1 MAFAATLGALTEELV
16 QVITSTSSQSDP
28 SRFNV
33 LRESSLR
40 KLRHHGYLRTNQF
53 EVEEKLNGFEEHFR
67 VVNRDGLAD
76 ALRERLDALAQSSN
90 KWTPDILHLL
100 LQLEDQ
106 PVKKSKLTD
115 LDLLKEADEDSGPPL
130 KWDDIAKEEGWD
142 RDRDLWKNVNF
153 EGGSSEDDDFE
164 SDSDISSEAENTSLS
179 SVEARYQKSPLDFLV
194 ESQDE
199 SQLNQVRETQHW
211 RNATAPN
218 EAPGRSQKIP
228 IPESQVV
235 REMLFMLNGLENTL
249 FDAQGVPSL
258 HYQLKN
264 TSWETYKALL
274 GSYGEASRQ
283 LSVLR
288 EFTKAPQ
295 QVPLLQVFREAIERR
310 LQSFDKE
317 ISGLQ
322 ARYVDIK
329 QDVIVS
335 LAGVL
340 DDVKPHLQ
348 PLACLSDI
356 IQQLQQSKYPRPFHY
371 LELLF
376 DVAGVSQLEGNDVV
390 YEFIATLFFECFQVY
405 LRSIRL
411 WMESGELIDGD
422 KTFFIS
428 SSSSQVSKGQV
439 WSDQFTLRKTSDGI
453 LYAPR
458 FLQPAA
464 SKILTTG
471 KSVVVLKLLGKY
483 QSISTPGA
491 DHPLE
496 LDDGFASTFGVFA
509 PFSEVFNG
517 AFEKWMQ
524 SKHHAAS
531 TTLKQTLYESC
542 SLWSVL
548 SAFQYIYL
556 MSDGSRSDLFASAI
570 FNNIDILNDNWHDR
584 FNLTSL
590 AHEAFGN
597 ITNAHRISVSVL
609 TKGLAENVTE
619 IRRSVRKGLS
629 SVRIIYRL
637 SWPIRIVLSDESIA
651 QYQAVFTFLL
661 QLRRASS
668 VLHRY
673 RLVSD
678 SVAGTSITS
687 SEQAIYYGLRSKFL
701 WFCNTLQSY
710 LSTLVLGPL
719 TDQLRANLQQAE
731 DVSGM
736 ITSHST
742 FTKQMISEMCLSSKL
757 DPIRQCI
764 LDMFDLAIRL
774 QDARQLESEREQEEE
789 QELSRLSVMSSSPMK
804 QSTRRY
810 MKSGE
815 EEDETF
821 LLEQDRSS
829 MMMQDRE
836 KTFAE
841 ALREIRAESDRQVR
855 FICSGLRG
863 VARASGESAAGKWD
877 TLAEMLEVGIQERR

>member
-1 MAFAATLGALTEELV
+1 M
-16 QVITSTSSQSDP
+16 
-28 SRFNV
+28 
-33 LRESSLR
+33 
-40 KLRHHGYLRTNQF
+40 
-53 EVEEKLNGFEEHFR
+53 
-67 VVNRDGLAD
+67 
-76 ALRERLDALAQSSN
+76 RERLDALAQISN

-115 LDLLKEADEDSGPPL
+115 LDLLNEPDEDSGPPL

-142 RDRDLWKNVNF
+142 QDRDLWKNVNF

-164 SDSDISSEAENTSLS
+164 SASDISSEAENTSLS
-179 SVEARYQKSPLDFLV
+179 SVEARYQKAATDFLV

-199 SQLNQVRETQHW
+199 SQLDQVRETQHW
-211 RNATAPN
+211 RNATAPKD
-218 EAPGRSQKIP
+218 AAGRTQKVS
-228 IPESQVV
+228 IPESHVV
-235 REMLFMLNGLENTL
+235 REVLFMLNGLENTL
-249 FDAQGVPSL
+249 FDARGVPSF

-264 TSWETYKALL
+264 TSWEAYKALL
-274 GSYGEASRQ
+274 GTYSETGRQ

-288 EFTKAPQ
+288 EFTKTPQ
-295 QVPLLQVFREAIERR
+295 QIPLLQVFREAVEKR
-310 LQSFDKE
+310 LGSFDKE
-317 ISGLQ
+317 ISKLQ
-322 ARYVDIK
+322 ARYVDIQ
-329 QDVIVS
+329 QDVVIS
-335 LAGVL
+335 LARVL
-340 DDVKPHLQ
+340 DDVKPHMQ
-348 PLACLSDI
+348 PLSCLSGI

-376 DVAGVSQLEGNDVV
+376 DAAGISQLEGNDVV
-390 YEFIATLFFECFQVY
+390 YEYIATLFFECFQVY

-411 WMESGELIDGD
+411 WMASGELIDGD

-428 SSSSQVSKGQV
+428 SSSSQIPKSQV
-439 WSDQFTLRKTSDGI
+439 WKDQFTLRKTSDGI

-483 QSISTPGA
+483 QTIATLGG
-491 DHPLE
+491 DQPLK
-496 LDDGFASTFGVFA
+496 LDGDFATKFGLFA
-509 PFSEVFNG
+509 PFSEVFNN

-531 TTLKQTLYESC
+531 TTLQHTLYESC

-548 SAFQYIYL
+548 SAFQHIYL
-556 MSDGSRSDLFASAI
+556 MSDGSRSDLFLSAI
-570 FNNIDILNDNWHDR
+570 FNNIDILNAKWHDR

-609 TKGLAENVTE
+609 ADGLAEDVTE
-619 IRRSVRKGLS
+619 IRRSVRKGLP

-637 SWPIRIVLSDESIA
+637 SWPIRIVLSDESLT
-651 QYQAVFTFLL
+651 QYQAVFIFLL

-719 TDQLRANLQQAE
+719 TDQLHVDLEQAD
-731 DVSGM
+731 DVSDM

-774 QDARQLESEREQEEE
+774 QDARQLEAEREQEED

-804 QSTRRY
+804 QGSRRY
-810 MKSGE
+810 MKSGD

-829 MMMQDRE
+829 MMQDRE

-841 ALREIRAESDRQVR
+841 ALREIRADSDRQLR
-855 FICSGLRG
+855 FIVSGLRG
-863 VARASGESAAGKWD
+863 VARASGETAAGKWD

>member
-1 MAFAATLGALTEELV
+1 MAFAATLGALTEELI

-28 SRFNV
+28 NRFNV
-33 LRESSLR
+33 LKESSLR
-40 KLRHHGYLRTNQF
+40 KLRHHNFLRTNQF

-67 VVNRDGLAD
+67 VANRDGLAD
-76 ALRERLDALAQSSN
+76 ALRERLDTLAQISN

-106 PVKKSKLTD
+106 PIQKSKLTD
-115 LDLLKEADEDSGPPL
+115 LDLLKESDEDTGPPL

-142 RDRDLWKNVNF
+142 QDRDLWKNVNF
-153 EGGSSEDDDFE
+153 EGDSSDEDEFENGSDL
-164 SDSDISSEAENTSLS
+164 SSEAENTSLS
-179 SVEARYQKSPLDFLV
+179 SVEARYQKSPADFLV
-194 ESQDE
+194 ESRDE
-199 SQLNQVRETQHW
+199 NRLYQVRETQLW
-211 RNATAPN
+211 RNAAAPKD
-218 EAPGRSQKIP
+218 ASGRSLKISV
-228 IPESQVV
+228 PESHIV
-235 REMLFMLNGLENTL
+235 REVLFMLNGLENTL
-249 FDAQGVPSL
+249 FNTQGVPSL
-258 HYQLKN
+258 HYQMKN
-264 TSWETYKALL
+264 TSWEAYKAVL
-274 GSYGEASRQ
+274 GSFSEAGRQ

-288 EFTKAPQ
+288 GFSKTTQ
-295 QVPLLQVFREAIERR
+295 QVPLLQVFREAVERR
-310 LQSFDKE
+310 LRSFDRE
-317 ISGLQ
+317 ISSFQ
-322 ARYVDIK
+322 ARYVDIQ
-329 QDVIVS
+329 QDVVVS
-335 LAGVL
+335 LARVL

-376 DVAGVSQLEGNDVV
+376 DAAGVSQLEGNDVV

-428 SSSSQVSKGQV
+428 SSPSQVPISQV
-439 WSDQFTLRKTSDGI
+439 WRDQFTLRKTSDGI

-483 QSISTPGA
+483 QSIGTLVP
-491 DHPLE
+491 DQPFE
-496 LDDGFASTFGVFA
+496 VDGDFASRHGLFA
-509 PFSEVFNG
+509 PFSEVFNHT
-517 AFEKWMQ
+517 FEKWME

-531 TTLKQTLYESC
+531 STLQRTLYESC

-548 SAFQYIYL
+548 SAFQNIYL
-556 MSDGSRSDLFASAI
+556 MSDGSRSDIFASAI
-570 FNNIDILNDNWHDR
+570 FNNIDLLNANWHDR

-597 ITNAHRISVSVL
+597 IANAHRISVSVL
-609 TKGLAENVTE
+609 ADGLADNVIE
-619 IRRSVRKGLS
+619 VRRSVRKGLP

-637 SWPIRIVLSDESIA
+637 SWPIRIVLSDESLV

-673 RLVSD
+673 RLVSN
-678 SVAGTSITS
+678 SEVSTSITS
-687 SEQAIYYGLRSKFL
+687 SEQGVYYGLRSKFL
-701 WFCNTLQSY
+701 WFCNTLHSY

-719 TDQLRANLQQAE
+719 TAQLRVSLQQAE
-731 DVSGM
+731 DVSNM

-742 FTKQMISEMCLSSKL
+742 FTKQMIHEMCLGSKL

-774 QDARQLESEREQEEE
+774 QDARQLESEREQEEA
-789 QELSRLSVMSSSPMK
+789 QELSRLSVMSSPRRQGS
-804 QSTRRY
+804 RRY
-810 MKSGE
+810 LKSDD

-829 MMMQDRE
+829 MMQDRE

-841 ALREIRAESDRQVR
+841 VLGEIRADSDRHLK

-877 TLAEMLEVGIQERR
+877 TLAEMLEVGVQERR